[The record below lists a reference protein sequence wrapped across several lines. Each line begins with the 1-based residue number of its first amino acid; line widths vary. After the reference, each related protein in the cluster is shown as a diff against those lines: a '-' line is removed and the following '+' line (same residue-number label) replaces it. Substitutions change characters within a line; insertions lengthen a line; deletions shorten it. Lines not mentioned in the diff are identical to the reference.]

1 LPALVPAWFSYANRT
16 YHPVSAFVFFWGI
29 LCVIQLGIGIPAFRL
44 FNRLKLKGILAYL
57 LLGFFAVY
65 IPAFAL
71 CLYQWSERIMNWGPG
86 QIGGGRNDGRG
97 SSRDAHLGL
106 DPCRHCLFLPDF
118 LACGQDYAPH
128 RAKWVVEPA
137 YSGKARRNHW
147 TMAHGLREMAGD
159 RTASRLRNAN

>member
-1 LPALVPAWFSYANRT
+1 MPLRRPLIALFCAPILPALVPAWFSYANRT

-71 CLYQWSERIMNWGPG
+71 CLYQWSERNYELGTVMIALVYAGLL
-86 QIGGGRNDGRG
+86 G
-97 SSRDAHLGL
+97 SFTALMFWLLAR
-106 DPCRHCLFLPDF
+106 PDK
-118 LACGQDYAPH
+118 LA
-128 RAKWVVEPA
+128 
-137 YSGKARRNHW
+137 
-147 TMAHGLREMAGD
+147 
-159 RTASRLRNAN
+159 

>member
-1 LPALVPAWFSYANRT
+1 MPLRRPLIALFCAPILPALVPAWFSYANRT

-71 CLYQWSERIMNWGPG
+71 CLYQWSERNYELGTG
-86 QIGGGRNDGRG
+86 SDRRG
-97 SSRDAHLGL
+97 SQR
-106 DPCRHCLFLPDF
+106 
-118 LACGQDYAPH
+118 
-128 RAKWVVEPA
+128 W
-137 YSGKARRNHW
+137 
-147 TMAHGLREMAGD
+147 
-159 RTASRLRNAN
+159 SRLITRCSLGAGPLSALSISS